1 MDFVLFSFSWKISL
15 HPFICL
21 LADVH
26 HSLHINHQS
35 VAPFSP
41 PPGLNLFT
49 FLSFPFLY
57 RESRLIRRSL
67 GLIFIKGS
75 GERWGEGGDGWLWQL
90 FFIYRTG
97 TMDKWLLVFWTL
109 KRITKRSSS
118 DSEIT
123 KRCCCLYIWGTMSRH
138 GRKRYYIITEL
149 HVAFGTLDVQFNKM
163 TKIWNAMQTYFRREK
178 NEIEVR
184 P

>member
-21 LADVH
+21 PADVH

-118 DSEIT
+118 DAAVFIYEA
-123 KRCCCLYIWGTMSRH
+123 RCRDMAENEHSH
-138 GRKRYYIITEL
+138 IITQL
-149 HVAFGTLDVQFNKM
+149 HVAFGTLDVRFNKM